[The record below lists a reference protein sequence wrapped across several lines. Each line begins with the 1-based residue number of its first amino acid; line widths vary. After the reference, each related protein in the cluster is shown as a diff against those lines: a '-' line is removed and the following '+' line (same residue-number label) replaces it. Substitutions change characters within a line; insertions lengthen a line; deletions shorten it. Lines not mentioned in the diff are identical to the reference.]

1 MAHSSAHLLR
11 SSDTDASIV
20 ANQIQ
25 LQTLSC
31 CFLECHVAAEHGRS
45 VKLSKLWS
53 SEQEETVKQSERE
66 QLYKNIIYI
75 VFYHVISLYIYIY
88 AINIHYIYKYTLY
101 ILVYTI

>member
-1 MAHSSAHLLR
+1 MAHSSAYLLR

-53 SEQEETVKQSERE
+53 SEQEETVKKSERE

-88 AINIHYIYKYTLY
+88 TLSIYTIYISIHYIY
-101 ILVYTI
+101 

>member
-1 MAHSSAHLLR
+1 MAHSSAYLLR

-75 VFYHVISLYIYIY
+75 YSVLSCYIFIYIY
-88 AINIHYIYKYTLY
+88 TLS
-101 ILVYTI
+101 IYTIYI